1 MNIPYGGLMVQ
12 ILEGKIELYII
23 GTRARGK
30 YL

>member
-1 MNIPYGGLMVQ
+1 MNVPYRGVMVRN
-12 ILEGKIELYII
+12 LEGKIELYII